1 MREVKFR
8 AWDKHRKEYLSGGN
22 VFIGINPGIRPVNN
36 FVYLDLLDMPDMYKE
51 RFNIEQ
57 YTGLHDSD
65 DTEIYEGDIIAF
77 TDFWQ
82 SDNGAVEETCIGEVV
97 WDHESASFQVTERL
111 SAESEEVFGDCK
123 VVGNIHHDRDFLN
136 M

>member
-1 MREVKFR
+1 MREIKFR
-8 AWDKHRKEYLSGGN
+8 AWDKHRNEYLSGGN
-22 VFIGINPGIRPVNN
+22 VFIGINHGIRPVHS
-36 FVYLDLLDMPDMYKE
+36 FVYLDMPDMPDIYKE
-51 RFNIEQ
+51 RFIIEQ

-82 SDNGAVEETCIGEVV
+82 SDNGSVEETCIGEVV

-123 VVGNIHHDRDFLN
+123 VVGNIHHDRGLF
-136 M
+136 